1 MKLVGPDRSKPRN
14 RDARPLS
21 SLTHRSA
28 RHNAQFSLGSIPPQA
43 GARRRGG
50 DIECA
55 FAARTGVDTGK
66 LPLLRLL
73 PRRRGRLL
81 PGRCASGCAPGGPL
95 GGERGADASPREL
108 LGRTAIVRRLAAM
121 VSSSRFDGRGCREAL
136 AAHQCSVCEPVAVAS
151 LVCPGVAA
159 RLCLRLCCGCVPC
172 VTSRRATETA
182 CDRFASGAPRRCF
195 SFCGWSRDFLGR
207 DLFVC
212 RERREDCWGP

>member
-1 MKLVGPDRSKPRN
+1 MALTAPNPETATRALSP
-14 RDARPLS
+14 ASLTAPLATTLS
-21 SLTHRSA
+21 SRSA
-28 RHNAQFSLGSIPPQA
+28 RSLHRP
-43 GARRRGG
+43 AR
-50 DIECA
+50 DDEVSTIECA

-108 LGRTAIVRRLAAM
+108 LGRAAIVRRLAAM